1 MTGSRLTWHTGS
13 ILPFASLWHTLM
25 RVAAL
30 NSLRVH
36 ELPDTDVHRDPGA
49 RSTKYYRASL
59 LYNESSNRQGEGIS
73 TRALARWLHEPAKA
87 FEWSHL
93 GRIPKSLRGLVH
105 DGFRICPQ
113 CSKLGYHSALM
124 SLRLLETC
132 PIHGCALLS
141 RCHCGRPFDNRLGVS
156 TLSRAGYCACGQLA
170 FVSRDTLR
178 RPIATPTDTQPFDAV
193 AEWLTSFVTLSRPR
207 IAAPSA
213 DALLST
219 QWLEHVRQ
227 WSDALDLTF
236 PSCFIMTPP
245 ATGLRS
251 VSTCGPQV
259 TPPPSFTHI
268 GPRAFRAGEQR
279 QDGRYWDV
287 NPATLAYRSML
298 RYLRRHVTRGAESFS
313 ADFLSQ
319 PDPVR
324 IANLMRS
331 NHMATVAYA
340 ELLWSTHLEQHIRR
354 RRWPYRPVEQGQGG
368 DHVGRF
374 EPPSPAFDTLPFIF
388 QDRAWLTWVQYQ
400 AARTAL
406 LSCWRQAQHLAL
418 RAVRTGIAD
427 VSMTDGADAW
437 RWSTVRCGS
446 VARFIALESQPSLA
460 WALPLHDKAH
470 RRRAHIAASARRQ
483 CAMED
488 ACAGMCLTWCEV
500 AGWTVEA
507 SYIPNGSP
515 VDRHRLLGVGQ
526 ARPHFWLFGSEG
538 QYVARACETKLQ
550 VRAETARAAIEGLRQ
565 AVAQYRR
572 SYPAERSLPTF
583 AG

>member
-1 MTGSRLTWHTGS
+1 
-13 ILPFASLWHTLM
+13 
-25 RVAAL
+25 
-30 NSLRVH
+30 
-36 ELPDTDVHRDPGA
+36 
-49 RSTKYYRASL
+49 
-59 LYNESSNRQGEGIS
+59 
-73 TRALARWLHEPAKA
+73 
-87 FEWSHL
+87 
-93 GRIPKSLRGLVH
+93 
-105 DGFRICPQ
+105 
-113 CSKLGYHSALM
+113 
-124 SLRLLETC
+124 
-132 PIHGCALLS
+132 
-141 RCHCGRPFDNRLGVS
+141 
-156 TLSRAGYCACGQLA
+156 
-170 FVSRDTLR
+170 
-178 RPIATPTDTQPFDAV
+178 
-193 AEWLTSFVTLSRPR
+193 
-207 IAAPSA
+207 
-213 DALLST
+213 
-219 QWLEHVRQ
+219 
-227 WSDALDLTF
+227 
-236 PSCFIMTPP
+236 
-245 ATGLRS
+245 
-251 VSTCGPQV
+251 
-259 TPPPSFTHI
+259 
-268 GPRAFRAGEQR
+268 
-279 QDGRYWDV
+279 
-287 NPATLAYRSML
+287 
-298 RYLRRHVTRGAESFS
+298 
-313 ADFLSQ
+313 
-319 PDPVR
+319 
-324 IANLMRS
+324 
-331 NHMATVAYA
+331 MATVAYA

-400 AARTAL
+400 AARTSL

-427 VSMTDGADAW
+427 GSMTDGADAW

-507 SYIPNGSP
+507 SYIPNGSR

>member
-1 MTGSRLTWHTGS
+1 MEQVQR
-13 ILPFASLWHTLM
+13 
-25 RVAAL
+25 
-30 NSLRVH
+30 
-36 ELPDTDVHRDPGA
+36 
-49 RSTKYYRASL
+49 
-59 LYNESSNRQGEGIS
+59 
-73 TRALARWLHEPAKA
+73 
-87 FEWSHL
+87 
-93 GRIPKSLRGLVH
+93 
-105 DGFRICPQ
+105 
-113 CSKLGYHSALM
+113 
-124 SLRLLETC
+124 
-132 PIHGCALLS
+132 
-141 RCHCGRPFDNRLGVS
+141 
-156 TLSRAGYCACGQLA
+156 
-170 FVSRDTLR
+170 
-178 RPIATPTDTQPFDAV
+178 
-193 AEWLTSFVTLSRPR
+193 
-207 IAAPSA
+207 
-213 DALLST
+213 
-219 QWLEHVRQ
+219 
-227 WSDALDLTF
+227 WSDALGLTF
-236 PSCFIMTPP
+236 PRCFIPTPP

-259 TPPPSFTHI
+259 TPSPGVSSV
-268 GPRAFRAGEQR
+268 GPRPFRPGEQR
-279 QDGRYWDV
+279 QDGRYWEV
-287 NPATLAYRSML
+287 TPATRAYRSML
-298 RYLRRHVTRGAESFS
+298 RYLRRHVTRGAEPFS

-324 IANLMRS
+324 IANVMRS

-400 AARTAL
+400 AARTSL

-427 VSMTDGADAW
+427 GSMTDGADAW

-507 SYIPNGSP
+507 SYIPNGSR